1 MKLKG
6 KRIIDERGQ
15 VYELESELGRGGQ
28 GAVYTVK
35 GGKRAIKILF
45 DRSKHRRELLRG
57 QLQNIRLM
65 HDLRNLAIAAP
76 LEMLQAPHLG
86 YVMELLTGMGSIS
99 QLIYWSLD

>member
-1 MKLKG
+1 MKLRG

-65 HDLRNLAIAAP
+65 HDLRNLAIAALP
-76 LEMLQAPHLG
+76 SASPYH
-86 YVMELLTGMGSIS
+86 
-99 QLIYWSLD
+99 